1 MFTFE
6 EVQKVD
12 PEVAAAIAQENDRQQ
27 SHLELI
33 ASENIVTREKDIMVD
48 ASMLIS

>member
-27 SHLELI
+27 SHLELSKEVI
-33 ASENIVTREKDIMVD
+33 WMYIC
-48 ASMLIS
+48 